1 VRLRLRASSAGANAT
16 VSEPESHEV
25 GLQVPRCVYP
35 EAAKEADLRGVEA
48 ATGGDFSGVGTA
60 FSGVGTA

>member
-1 VRLRLRASSAGANAT
+1 M
-16 VSEPESHEV
+16 

-60 FSGVGTA
+60 FSGVGIA